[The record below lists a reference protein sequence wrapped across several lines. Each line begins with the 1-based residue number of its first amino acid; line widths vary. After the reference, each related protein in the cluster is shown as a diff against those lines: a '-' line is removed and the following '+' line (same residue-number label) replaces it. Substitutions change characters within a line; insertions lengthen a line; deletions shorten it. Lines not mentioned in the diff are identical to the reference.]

1 MSQARDNVQGQ
12 LIGMQDRG
20 KAPGEVA
27 TARAQQ
33 VESSWRPSG
42 GVRGVGWGGIP
53 SLGQEKDDLHDLPCG
68 TCPLNSLSACPS
80 SIDFC

>member
-33 VESSWRPSG
+33 VESSWRLSRKG
-42 GVRGVGWGGIP
+42 R
-53 SLGQEKDDLHDLPCG
+53 DHFCG
-68 TCPLNSLSACPS
+68 SEEG
-80 SIDFC
+80 